1 MTGTLRV
8 EKSPVLWE
16 EERALKGEEEV
27 SGARGGE
34 VSMGVL
40 RHTLRTSRLG
50 QCGNE
55 RDRRKRLGRCVTG
68 GDKLTACSFSFFKKS
83 SKMTLKE

>member
-8 EKSPVLWE
+8 EKSPVLWK

-40 RHTLRTSRLG
+40 RHTLRMSRLG

-68 GDKLTACSFSFFKKS
+68 GRQIDCLFILLF
-83 SKMTLKE
+83 